1 MSGFPCFLLQKH
13 LLKRSSRLKSASRI
27 LNQDID
33 LLQTGSPNPQHQY
46 IQYTL
51 FPLHKIFTKALGCNT
66 KRITTF
72 RLAMIDEEFVCK
84 MKAWNV
90 SAFEVLQTFYKLAWW
105 IEAQPRFKQNKSILV
120 FSFSKADWTVMS
132 SSVIDLMDWANEAGE
147 KEKSEKDGDAD
158 PDEVEVGQADV
169 LAHRLPRVVVALVSW
184 AEAPQKSLV
193 RLGCTWQTHLSLI
206 WPSSIPSLHFNP
218 FVFPEI

>member
-1 MSGFPCFLLQKH
+1 
-13 LLKRSSRLKSASRI
+13 
-27 LNQDID
+27 
-33 LLQTGSPNPQHQY
+33 
-46 IQYTL
+46 
-51 FPLHKIFTKALGCNT
+51 
-66 KRITTF
+66 
-72 RLAMIDEEFVCK
+72 MIDEEFVCK

-120 FSFSKADWTVMS
+120 FSFSKPDWTVMS

-169 LAHRLPRVVVALVSW
+169 LPHRLPRVVVALVSW

-193 RLGCTWQTHLSLI
+193 RLGCTWQTHLSRI